1 MAKSDS
7 TDNETNSQATGH
19 DRDHIEQDLK
29 IISIFDNYFAG
40 IIDPKEEDKNILEF
54 KLRETCRSEI
64 IDFIKKKDLTQRKIA
79 EMVGA
84 NRDFIRWFLSDGFF
98 KKVSDNAI
106 NLIIKWY
113 LRFLR
118 NPKIY
123 EQIFIEIKSETE
135 KARSQIDKYFS
146 SIIDPKKE
154 LKEIEDLK
162 QVKGEEFFKNE
173 ICDFILKHRIKW
185 IHITKMTGLSDDV
198 IKRFLTEKNKATE
211 HSKWIIYRWYHRY
224 SKNPQIFQQAFSI
237 TNIKK
242 NILEV
247 QSIDNDDGS
256 QSATGE

>member
-1 MAKSDS
+1 MAGADS
-7 TDNETNSQATGH
+7 NIIGRFL
-19 DRDHIEQDLK
+19 RD
-29 IISIFDNYFAG
+29 S
-40 IIDPKEEDKNILEF
+40 
-54 KLRETCRSEI
+54 
-64 IDFIKKKDLTQRKIA
+64 
-79 EMVGA
+79 
-84 NRDFIRWFLSDGFF
+84 FF

-154 LKEIEDLK
+154 LKEIENLK
-162 QVKGEEFFKNE
+162 QVKGDEFFKDE
-173 ICDFILKHRIKW
+173 IRDFILKHRIKW
-185 IHITKMTGLSDDV
+185 NHITKMTGLSDTV
-198 IKRFLTEKNKATE
+198 IKRFLTQKNKTTE

-224 SKNPQIFQQAFSI
+224 SKSPQIFQQAFSI

-242 NILEV
+242 NIEV
-247 QSIDNDDGS
+247 KIIKNDDGS